1 MLLECFSKNY
11 SGNKKKKKEY
21 SGGKILS
28 CIQNKKRQKK
38 ALPSFVTMI
47 WVGLVMNK
55 WVCFGGEAP
64 HAQSDGGTLSPG
76 ALCWGMMQYKR
87 SPWLPQ
93 MGPCLLRFFFF
104 SPPHNACSCVRCVA
118 MQTSPA
124 ATVKISME
132 EVWTPSRLKGEEGDR
147 KQSERE
153 EGRSVDRQETC
164 SFICSSLSF
173 WCIN

>member
-11 SGNKKKKKEY
+11 SGNKKKKEY

-38 ALPSFVTMI
+38 KHFHPLLQWFGWGSSWISECVLAGKHHTLK
-47 WVGLVMNK
+47 VM
-55 WVCFGGEAP
+55 
-64 HAQSDGGTLSPG
+64 G
-76 ALCWGMMQYKR
+76 A
-87 SPWLPQ
+87 
-93 MGPCLLRFFFF
+93 PCLQVLCVEGWCNTSDHHGYHRWVLACSVFFF
-104 SPPHNACSCVRCVA
+104 SPPPHNACSCVRCVA

-147 KQSERE
+147 KQAERE